1 MVAVPDVTPLL
12 LQLPL
17 RRCAVAVAPLLN
29 FDAIAAVV
37 AVGEEDGGWR
47 DDVGD
52 GDGGRRGAVAG
63 RRTL

>member
-1 MVAVPDVTPLL
+1 MVAVPDVGVTLFL
-12 LQLPL
+12 MRMEKI
-17 RRCAVAVAPLLN
+17 RR
-29 FDAIAAVV
+29 DTIAAVV

-52 GDGGRRGAVAG
+52 GVGGRRGAVAG